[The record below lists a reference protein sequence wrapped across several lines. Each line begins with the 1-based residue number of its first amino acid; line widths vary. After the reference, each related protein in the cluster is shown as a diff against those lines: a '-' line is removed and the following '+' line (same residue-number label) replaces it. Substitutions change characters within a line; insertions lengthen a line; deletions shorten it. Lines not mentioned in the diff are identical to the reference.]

1 MYVIWI
7 MRKFRVL
14 PLFSIL
20 VYFTAYAQN
29 LRETYVPVNGN
40 SISDIQTV
48 TNSVIPYLY
57 KNSIDLS
64 GLHVPLKKE
73 LFIHLMLPSILIAKH
88 EIDQTRLTVSTLI
101 ELNRNRTIEEETFLK
116 DLLKTYKCTSNEELL
131 VRLQTHPTSIVIA
144 QAALESGWGTSRFYK
159 QANNIFGVWSYSEN
173 EPRIKASETRD
184 GKSVFVKKYETLPE
198 SFASYF
204 KTLARGPYK
213 SFRYKRTQTKDV
225 FQLITHLKLYSELRE
240 EYIARLESLI
250 RFNNLE
256 QYDSYTLKVN
266 TNE

>member
-1 MYVIWI
+1 
-7 MRKFRVL
+7 MRKYRVL
-14 PLFSIL
+14 HLFSL
-20 VYFTAYAQN
+20 FVYYTAYAQN
-29 LRETYVPVNGN
+29 LQVNYTHINGN
-40 SISDIQTV
+40 SVSDIQTV
-48 TNSVIPYLY
+48 TNSVTPYLY

-88 EIDQTRLTVSTLI
+88 EIDQTRSIVRTLI
-101 ELNRNRTIEEETFLK
+101 ESSKNRTLEEEAYLK
-116 DLLKTYKCTSNEELL
+116 ELFKTYKCTSTEELL

-159 QANNIFGVWSYSEN
+159 QANNIFGVWSYLEN
-173 EPRIKASETRD
+173 EPRIMASETRD
-184 GKSVFVKKYETLPE
+184 GKSVYVKKYETLSE

-213 SFRYKRTQTKDV
+213 SFRSERIQTKDV
-225 FQLITHLKLYSELRE
+225 FQLIKHLQLYSELRE
-240 EYIARLESLI
+240 EYVSRLESLI